1 MNIIL
6 VSWEFFAR
14 VNLHHSYLTI
24 SILPRSIIVNVPTHL
39 EIRALKEFREIKPS
53 LQELQQKVE
62 VNIIFLFPHLG
73 SWKLAVKGV
82 LRSDRLI
89 VQYSVN
95 CASARL
101 GDLTFSQVKFY
112 KIAAYSETISDT
124 AVLFHYNANMHGVC
138 LEGFPWSFL
147 VGLKA
152 PLKGGCWGRSEHWTD
167 FLSDE

>member
-112 KIAAYSETISDT
+112 KIAAYSVTLLCYSTTTRTCTECVWR
-124 AVLFHYNANMHGVC
+124 AF
-138 LEGFPWSFL
+138 LEVSWL
-147 VGLKA
+147 VWKLHWREDV
-152 PLKGGCWGRSEHWTD
+152 GGGASTGQT
-167 FLSDE
+167 FFSDE